1 MAEKVCANSR
11 IWSSARPERAVRRNA
26 ASASVYSSAGVAATR
41 WRGANRKRVSGDA
54 NALPQKNR
62 IKRGVF
68 ECSALAMRK
77 SARSRRRDARKLP
90 VRTAGSR
97 SGRGRKY
104 FCKTVDTSKKRD

>member
-1 MAEKVCANSR
+1 VDRE
-11 IWSSARPERAVRRNA
+11 
-26 ASASVYSSAGVAATR
+26 
-41 WRGANRKRVSGDA
+41 RVSDDA
-54 NALPQKNR
+54 KALLQKNR

-77 SARSRRRDARKLP
+77 PACSRRRDARKLS
-90 VRTAGSR
+90 VRAAGSR